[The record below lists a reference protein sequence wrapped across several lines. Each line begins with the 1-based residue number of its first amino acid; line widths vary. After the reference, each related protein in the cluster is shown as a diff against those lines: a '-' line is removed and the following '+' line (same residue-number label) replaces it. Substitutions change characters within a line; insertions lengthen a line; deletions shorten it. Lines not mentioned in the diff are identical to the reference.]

1 MPIDDAGIAWMRKR
15 IYLNAYDLN
24 AYVEATNTLGA
35 IDATVIPVAIGTGL
49 IGALMSTDGDI
60 LQGAFIVPYDLDP
73 KFEIGFKVHYAA
85 TYGSGVATISFILLF
100 DIVKTAAAVNAVA
113 ATALNTPI
121 PLLSAFSGTVDLSK
135 QLTSRGILLPG
146 THGLVRAD
154 IEAGAMMLISLEMD
168 AAANLTTE
176 TFIALEMDYA
186 VHKCGGIGSEN
197 DGSLTSVDYV

>member
-1 MPIDDAGIAWMRKR
+1 MPIGDENIAWLRKR

-24 AYVEATNTLGA
+24 AYVEATDTMGA

-73 KFEIGFKVHYAA
+73 KFEIGFKVHYTA
-85 TYGSGVATISFILLF
+85 TYGSGTATISFILLH
-100 DIVKTAAAVNAVA
+100 DVVKTGAAINAVA
-113 ATALNTPI
+113 ATALDTPI
-121 PLLSAFSGTVDLSK
+121 PLLSAFNGTVDLSK
-135 QLTSRGILLPG
+135 QLTSRGILLAA
-146 THGLVRAD
+146 THGLVRTD
-154 IEAGAMMLISLEMD
+154 VEAGAMMLVSLEMD
-168 AAANLTTE
+168 ATANLTTE

-197 DGSLTSVDYV
+197 DNPLAAVDYL